1 MVGNILIDHMIL
13 NEEKLT
19 SKQVRDHTIAFMF
32 AYEVYASGVSN
43 MLLLLAMNTDVQ
55 QKCADEIMKV
65 FPQNKTFD
73 PDKINELPY
82 LDMVTKEAF
91 RLLPAIPLVLRQ
103 TLDDFKL
110 TPELEVPKGVDFV
123 INLFALH
130 RRKDIWGEDAD
141 KFNPDNF
148 LPENVAKRHSHSY
161 LPFSGGQRNCLA
173 YKYTMTLLKISL
185 AKLLTAYQFTTT
197 MKMKDIR
204 IKSYVSMKLCTPHS
218 VSIQKRIKS

>member
-1 MVGNILIDHMIL
+1 MIL
-13 NEEKLT
+13 NEGKLT

-32 AYEVYASGVSN
+32 AYEVYASGISN
-43 MLLLLAMNTDVQ
+43 MMLLLAMHIDVQ

-65 FPQNKTFD
+65 FPHNKTFD

-91 RLLPAIPLVLRQ
+91 RLLPAIPLILRQ
-103 TLDDFKL
+103 TLEEF
-110 TPELEVPKGVDFV
+110 ELSPGLVIPKGVDFL
-123 INLFALH
+123 INLFTLQ
-130 RRKDIWGEDAD
+130 RRKDIWGKDAD

-148 LPENVAKRHSHSY
+148 LPENVAKRHPYSY
-161 LPFSGGQRNCLA
+161 LPFSGGQRNCMA

-185 AKLLTAYQFTTT
+185 AKLLPAYQFSTT

-204 IKSYVSMKLCTPHS
+204 IKSYVSMKLCTPHQ
-218 VSIQKRIKS
+218 VSIQKRIISLDIL